1 LAGALNNLAFVDRLQ
16 VRLEQSRVNYTEAMT
31 IYRKL
36 AQGNSDRYANDLA
49 RVEAGLAE
57 LERKAPAR

>member
-1 LAGALNNLAFVDRLQ
+1 
-16 VRLEQSRVNYTEAMT
+16 MT

-36 AQGNSDRYANDLA
+36 AQQDPGRYANDLA

-57 LERKAPAR
+57 LERKALSH